1 MITKGH
7 LVAAA
12 LASLFATAGC
22 SDGGAPRGSAERGA
36 KRSEAP
42 SKQVKCM
49 GANACAGKGGCKT
62 AANECAGKNGCKGH
76 GFVELSE
83 ADCAKQGG
91 KPM

>member
-22 SDGGAPRGSAERGA
+22 GDGKKSVQTSAM
-36 KRSEAP
+36 
-42 SKQVKCM
+42 VKCM